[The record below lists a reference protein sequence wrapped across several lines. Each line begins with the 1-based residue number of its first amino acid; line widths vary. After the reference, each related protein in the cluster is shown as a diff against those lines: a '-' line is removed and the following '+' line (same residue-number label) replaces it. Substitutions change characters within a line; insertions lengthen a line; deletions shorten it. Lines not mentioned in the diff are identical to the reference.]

1 MPNSDMLSL
10 YEAVTEISQQMLQ
23 AARQKDWDG
32 HGKLEI
38 LCQGYIHQIPVH
50 GEQAPLTPEALE
62 RKIACLKTI
71 LSNDKEIMDLM
82 QPWMLRLTDIM
93 NGQSFKK

>member
-1 MPNSDMLSL
+1 MSNSDMLSL
-10 YEAVTEISQQMLQ
+10 YEAVTEISQQMLE

-32 HGKLEI
+32 YGKLEI

-50 GEQAPLTPEALE
+50 GAQSPLTPEALE

-82 QPWMLRLTDIM
+82 QPWMLRLSDIM
-93 NGQSFKK
+93 NGHNLKK

>member
-1 MPNSDMLSL
+1 MSNSDMLSL
-10 YEAVTEISQQMLQ
+10 YESVTEISQQMLE

-32 HGKLEI
+32 YGRLEV
-38 LCQGYIHQIPVH
+38 LCQGYINQIPVH
-50 GEQAPLTPEALE
+50 GDQVPLTPESLE

-71 LSNDKEIMDLM
+71 LSNDKEIMDLL

-93 NGQSFKK
+93 SNQRLKK